1 MNAITDDLSIPAR
14 IARLGLVL
22 MRDPCRAALW
32 DIRDGEVCPVCGA
45 LPDTKCKAMEE
56 RR

>member
-1 MNAITDDLSIPAR
+1 MNAITYDLSIAAR

-45 LPDTKCKAMEE
+45 PAGVDSKCGRAK
-56 RR
+56 